1 MEEPAPAGGSRTPT
15 PTQGPGISGI
25 NDRESR
31 PVDQGSDIDWSRSIP
46 EIDQQLHAKYGLDED
61 AAARPLN
68 HGKLSAAINCRCPP
82 RRRGG
87 HTARVLDHG

>member
-31 PVDQGSDIDWSRSIP
+31 PVDQGSECMSSC
-46 EIDQQLHAKYGLDED
+46 
-61 AAARPLN
+61 AAACALARCFV
-68 HGKLSAAINCRCPP
+68 GGSVQSSTATRAA
-82 RRRGG
+82 
-87 HTARVLDHG
+87 TARNPT